1 MNLILKINLY
11 IRTKGQQNLFNYLVT
26 FVYKSVKR
34 IARYENIWEFKNIRK
49 LQKLYDFYEL
59 LKLQAANIVTI
70 KKKDKFGKKKIND

>member
-34 IARYENIWEFKNIRK
+34 IARYENILEFKNIRK

-70 KKKDKFGKKKIND
+70 KKKDKFGKKKK